1 MKYFNPLFIYPL
13 DYKHKTMTKLTLLGT
28 TLTAF
33 YNYPT
38 YALLLAFLAVFIIH
52 LINTMSK
59 KEVVK
64 QGQYR
69 QVKEVLNTRPNKIK
83 CAPMPELNSWS
94 YQDIN
99 TLARL
104 HKLRPTNRKKLTLIN
119 SLLQE
124 V

>member
-1 MKYFNPLFIYPL
+1 MK
-13 DYKHKTMTKLTLLGT
+13 TLIIGSL
-28 TLTAF
+28 LTAF
-33 YNYPT
+33 YQNPT
-38 YALLLAFLAVFIIH
+38 YALLLAILAVFIIH

-64 QGQYR
+64 QGHQK

>member
-1 MKYFNPLFIYPL
+1 
-13 DYKHKTMTKLTLLGT
+13 MTKLTLLGI

-59 KEVVK
+59 KKVVK
-64 QGQYR
+64 QGHYR
-69 QVKEVLNTRPNKIK
+69 QVKEVLNTLPNRIK
-83 CAPMPELNSWS
+83 CAPYPNLNDWS
-94 YQDIN
+94 YADIN

-104 HKLRPTNRKKLTLIN
+104 HKLKPVNRKKLTLIA
-119 SLLQE
+119 LLQE
-124 V
+124 I

>member
-1 MKYFNPLFIYPL
+1 MK
-13 DYKHKTMTKLTLLGT
+13 LLIAIP

-52 LINTMSK
+52 LINTMSN

-64 QGQYR
+64 QGQYKQ
-69 QVKEVLNTRPNKIK
+69 QVKEVLNTLPNKIK
-83 CAPMPELNSWS
+83 CAPMPDLNSWT
-94 YQDIN
+94 YADIN

-104 HKLRPTNRKKLTLIN
+104 HKLKPANRKKLTLIQ
-119 SLLQE
+119 LLQE